1 VNALILALALVAQPT
16 ETPVPESEAPII
28 EAPAAPDLPLAV
40 PAADEGVAPVETG
53 LEAAPE
59 LRASADAPAEPSAEA
74 TLLLAD
80 LAFAEDI
87 ATLGP
92 LAAYSAILGAAGILY
107 DATGPSRPGP
117 DAAQDRFST
126 FPPDAVLQR
135 MPEAVRAEGS
145 VGTSWGSYALVQ
157 NGIQLA
163 IGRYVSSWERR
174 ADGRWSLLV
183 ELAAGRAAPPPAAP
197 QAPVMEP
204 NAPVQLPAVSPR
216 VLRDAFGRPV
226 VPPAPKPPE
235 PAPERPAAE
244 SSDSTAETAPSPLSV
259 PMPTITPPESLSEA
273 EPTTATPD
281 DADLSNPSSPR

>member
-1 VNALILALALVAQPT
+1 MNALILALALGAQPAEIPVT
-16 ETPVPESEAPII
+16 ESDVPTI
-28 EAPAAPDLPLAV
+28 EAPASPELPLAV
-40 PAADEGVAPVETG
+40 PAVEDIAVPMEPS
-53 LEAAPE
+53 LESAPE

-87 ATLGP
+87 AALGP
-92 LAAYSAILGAAGILY
+92 LKAYSAVLGAAGVLY
-107 DATGPSRPGP
+107 DATGPSRSGP

-135 MPEAVRAEGS
+135 LPEAVRAEGS

-183 ELAAGRAAPPPAAP
+183 ELAAGRAAPPPAP
-197 QAPVMEP
+197 PAPVQAVEP
-204 NAPVQLPAVSPR
+204 TAPVQLPAASPR

-226 VPPAPKPPE
+226 APPKLAEPQAADPTSVPLPELAPPE
-235 PAPERPAAE
+235 
-244 SSDSTAETAPSPLSV
+244 T
-259 PMPTITPPESLSEA
+259 LSEA
-273 EPTTATPD
+273 EPTTATSDEP
-281 DADLSNPSSPR
+281 DLSNPSSPR